1 MWYTTCGTYKTC
13 AQRPLGCRVRLGR
26 KIVFAST
33 GLPLDL
39 EGGDFRGL
47 NGSVLGGPGMAA
59 QLWRVGRRQG
69 VQNPLAACQGETV
82 PAADPH
88 ARVVRR
94 SLGVLGLT
102 RAVGNRGNVPLAVAP
117 GGVVVPAVRTGR
129 CRP

>member
-1 MWYTTCGTYKTC
+1 M
-13 AQRPLGCRVRLGR
+13 V
-26 KIVFAST
+26 
-33 GLPLDL
+33 
-39 EGGDFRGL
+39 
-47 NGSVLGGPGMAA
+47 AA
-59 QLWRVGRRQG
+59 WLWRLGRRQG

-94 SLGVLGLT
+94 SLGVLGL
-102 RAVGNRGNVPLAVAP
+102 NRVVENRENAPLAVAP